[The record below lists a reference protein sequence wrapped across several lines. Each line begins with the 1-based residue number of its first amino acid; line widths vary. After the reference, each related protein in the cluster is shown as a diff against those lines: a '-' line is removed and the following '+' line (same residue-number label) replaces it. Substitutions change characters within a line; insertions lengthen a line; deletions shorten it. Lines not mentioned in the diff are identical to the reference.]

1 MTSTQD
7 IVDLITEVLED
18 SNSSKSLKAKLQSI
32 ISILNAEEEL
42 SMKLNKAS
50 HALDDLASNSDLDS
64 FTRTQLLGIVSA
76 LETVDE

>member
-7 IVDLITEVLED
+7 VVDLITEILED

-32 ISILNAEEEL
+32 IAMLNTDEEL